1 MVPRTSY
8 IRHHSGSTGHVEL
21 NPRGMEMPSRIIF
34 LLVLISNIT
43 ATQNAT
49 ETEPRTVNV
58 GVILNLQSLVGK
70 IAHMS
75 ILMALEDFYSV
86 HSSYRTKLVL
96 HMRDSNDEDIQAAS
110 AGTFTICSL
119 LELRNESIN

>member
-1 MVPRTSY
+1 
-8 IRHHSGSTGHVEL
+8 
-21 NPRGMEMPSRIIF
+21 MEMLSRTIF

-96 HMRDSNDEDIQAAS
+96 HMRDSNEEDIQAAS

-119 LELRNESIN
+119 LELRNEKTRALRIDNSLQIRKIRFFKLSLAK